1 MFTILAEKFCDNFH
15 SSKKLPSV
23 VSATRAA
30 WCQHSCAC
38 AGYDWVQSGEID
50 ALIAPDSYLLPY
62 MARPPCNTQVVG
74 PYFGIGSMALA
85 VPLNST
91 LLTRINTVSAIH
103 PSPDLQFFNSLDV
116 CGAALLSVENIG
128 GEGGGLRALCPFP
141 TLIHC
146 SNLSIK

>member
-103 PSPDLQFFNSLDV
+103 PSPDLQFFNQFGCLRCCTPERRKHWWGGRRAEGSLSFSNPYT
-116 CGAALLSVENIG
+116 LL
-128 GEGGGLRALCPFP
+128 
-141 TLIHC
+141 
-146 SNLSIK
+146 